1 MVWIEGVILHHL
13 HCGLLGAFQASDANM
28 ILVPCFIL
36 SAEWLSGKIYC
47 MARRFVDLWISFG
60 RIKDGLWV

>member
-13 HCGLLGAFQASDANM
+13 HCDLLGAFQASDANK

-36 SAEWLSGKIYC
+36 SVEW
-47 MARRFVDLWISFG
+47 
-60 RIKDGLWV
+60 